1 MDFAI
6 AYAGCTLDRATHRRG
21 DDRWL
26 ADRRSD
32 AASRLVPIWRERVL
46 VAGGSRPRLADLA
59 GERAQAAQQLAEATV
74 FLGTGGDDVAWFACD
89 LSQHDEDLL
98 APLMNGGAFHEL
110 GAVVTRLR
118 TEEGAVL
125 AYARAILHWHRRHR
139 FCGACGAPTEV
150 RQGGHLRACSD
161 PGCGIL
167 HFPRTDPVVIMLVTR
182 TDPATGRA
190 SCLLGRPRQWMA
202 GRFSTLAGFVE
213 PGETAEEAVRREVCE
228 ETGLPVGAVGYK
240 TSQPWPF
247 PGSLM
252 LGFRAEAGP
261 GDVIV
266 DHEELEDARWFTPE
280 EVMRIRTVGLRL
292 PFRGTIA
299 RALIEDW
306 LAEQE
311 ARGG

>member
-1 MDFAI
+1 MKFAI
-6 AYAGCTLDRATHRRG
+6 AYSGCRLDRATHRRSDEG
-21 DDRWL
+21 WL
-26 ADRRSD
+26 AERLGD
-32 AASRLVPIWRERVL
+32 AGSRLVPIWRERVL
-46 VAGGSRPRLADLA
+46 VAGGNRPQLAELA
-59 GERAQAAQQLAEATV
+59 GDYAQAAQQLAEATV
-74 FLGTGGDDVAWFACD
+74 FLGTGADGCAWFACD
-89 LSQHDEDLL
+89 LSRHDEDLL
-98 APLMNGGAFHEL
+98 APLANGSSFQEL
-110 GAVVTRLR
+110 GRVVTRLR
-118 TEEGAVL
+118 GEEGAVL

-161 PGCGIL
+161 PACGTQ

-182 TDPATGRA
+182 TDPATGA
-190 SCLLGRPRQWMA
+190 PCCLLGRQRQWMA
-202 GRFSTLAGFVE
+202 GLFSTLAGFVE
-213 PGETAEEAVRREVCE
+213 PGETAEEAVCREVGE
-228 ETGLPVGAVGYK
+228 ETGLPVATVGYK

-261 GDVIV
+261 GAIVV

-280 EVMRIRTVGLRL
+280 EVTRIRTFGLRL

-306 LAEQE
+306 LAEQG
-311 ARGG
+311 AGKG